1 MPNDSNVF
9 VDTNIL
15 LYAAS
20 GRQGD
25 APKAARA
32 REILTS
38 GQVSLSFQVLQEF
51 YAKAVSPRKLGMT
64 SAEASA
70 WCTAWIQFP
79 IASLGADTFVR
90 TLELGQRYQISNWDA
105 AIIAAAEQLGC
116 KKVYSEDLNHG
127 QSYDGVYVENPFLGI

>member
-9 VDTNIL
+9 VDSNIL

-20 GRQGD
+20 GRADD

-32 REILTS
+32 RELLTS

-51 YAKAVSPRKLGMT
+51 YANAVSPRKLGMT
-64 SAEASA
+64 PAEASA
-70 WCTAWIQFP
+70 WCAAWIQFP
-79 IASLGADTFVR
+79 IALLGADTFVR
-90 TLELGQRYQISNWDA
+90 TLELVQRYQISNWDA

-127 QSYDGVYVENPFLGI
+127 QSYDGVYVENPFLDI